1 MKKRWVFFTIKL
13 QEHKQEAQDELE
25 YYRMLANDL
34 TIQENTKL
42 KDLKSKFSAFI
53 SADYMM
59 GKKLTIL
66 GCISSTLKNILCDET
81 SV

>member
-1 MKKRWVFFTIKL
+1 MSMKKRWFFFTIKL

-53 SADYMM
+53 SADY
-59 GKKLTIL
+59 I
-66 GCISSTLKNILCDET
+66 
-81 SV
+81 